1 MINFFTYPA
10 FLLSKSVQRKSIL
23 IACALGCSLSAQPT
37 PGNGPSTKANP
48 SAPPTDTRGIQGV
61 FEVDPESGAASLFI
75 PLGPGIG
82 CTGLRYL
89 PALVGRFAPQ
99 AGLAPSAFQLTPGW
113 LDWPLIPSRPNEA
126 PPRIR
131 WTYPDG
137 AGGGAMGACCDEP
150 DPDEVLARFG
160 YAKPGRPAYL
170 PHLNSAP
177 PGPIALKGAAGEWLF
192 PLAADPEILADMPPA
207 PEQEMADKDP
217 WILPAGLVAIR
228 ENLAYEFGYAAPDR
242 SGGNSRVAHY
252 RLIAVRAPSGE
263 RVTFTYGPNGLD
275 FEATWTDAKVQ
286 VALDAL
292 HPSETFRQVEARL
305 RITYAGSP
313 AAAQGYTV
321 SILLGTDDLAPSEP
335 PANSPPD
342 TPAGAKAIPPAFRNP
357 LQVVRVQEDGSGETV
372 EFSYGEASAV
382 SIAGPEAT
390 HHVLPTVVKEI
401 AFPWRSLW
409 LDWAP
414 QPWPDAPARTGAV
427 SRPESEW
434 SFGVKAIYEKGAPT
448 YMRVSP
454 GSPCSTSEPPS
465 QSGPKEVSI
474 GSWVRQSRHFAC
486 AATPGTGGLCRTFVR
501 DRWIFQGTNKI
512 PNPEPTQRYRSFDCD
527 FNGDIPTFEWDRQEM
542 ALVPVVGQMTRRLD
556 WEPGTNLP
564 PDLHRAG
571 HQGKRMAGGLKGGN
585 PGAAVPGINPG
596 LEALKALAAQAT
608 AQGQRVLAEQ
618 EARSAARFAQMEAQ
632 TQAQIR
638 QANARHQAELQ
649 AGMAAASAEY
659 RKRQMENEIKDRE
672 EQLKKSEECLWQQT
686 EELKQRSITLE
697 QQTQEL
703 EKQAEDLR
711 KQVEELIK

>member
-1 MINFFTYPA
+1 M
-10 FLLSKSVQRKSIL
+10 
-23 IACALGCSLSAQPT
+23 
-37 PGNGPSTKANP
+37 GPCP
-48 SAPPTDTRGIQGV
+48 
-61 FEVDPESGAASLFI
+61 
-75 PLGPGIG
+75 
-82 CTGLRYL
+82 
-89 PALVGRFAPQ
+89 
-99 AGLAPSAFQLTPGW
+99 
-113 LDWPLIPSRPNEA
+113 
-126 PPRIR
+126 
-131 WTYPDG
+131 
-137 AGGGAMGACCDEP
+137 DEP

-160 YAKPGRPAYL
+160 YAKPGRPAHL

-177 PGPIALKGAAGEWLF
+177 PGPLALAGAAGEWLF
-192 PLAADPEILADMPPA
+192 PLAADSAILAVIPPA
-207 PEQEMADKDP
+207 LEQEMADKDS
-217 WILPAGLVAIR
+217 WVLPAGLVAIR

-242 SGGNSRVAHY
+242 SGGNLRSAHY

-286 VALDAL
+286 VALDAV

-305 RITYAGSP
+305 RITYAGSQ

-321 SILLGTDDLAPSEP
+321 SVLLGTEDLAPSET
-335 PANSPPD
+335 PAN
-342 TPAGAKAIPPAFRNP
+342 TPQDASTGAKAIPPAFRNP

-372 EFSYGEASAV
+372 EFSYRAASAV

-390 HHVLPTVVKEI
+390 RHGAPTVLKEI

-414 QPWPDAPARTGAV
+414 QPWPDAPARTGDV
-427 SRPESEW
+427 SHPESEG
-434 SFGVKAIYEKGAPT
+434 SFGVKTIYEKGAAT

-454 GSPCSTSEPPS
+454 GSPYPTPEPPS
-465 QSGPKEVSI
+465 PSGLKEASI
-474 GSWVRQSRHFAC
+474 GSWVRQSRHFAF
-486 AATPGTGGLCRTFVR
+486 AATPSTNGFCRTFVR
-501 DRWIFQGTNKI
+501 DRWVFKGTNQI
-512 PNPEPTQRYRSFDCD
+512 PNPDPPQRYRSFDYA
-527 FNGDIPTFEWDRQEM
+527 FNGDIPTFEWDRQER

-571 HQGKRMAGGLKGGN
+571 HQGKRMTGGLKGGN

-618 EARSAARFAQMEAQ
+618 EAKSAARFAQMEAQ
-632 TQAQIR
+632 IW
-638 QANARHQAELQ
+638 QANARHQAEVQ

-672 EQLKKSEECLWQQT
+672 EQLKKREECLWQQT
-686 EELKQRSITLE
+686 EELKQRSIILE

-703 EKQAEDLR
+703 EKQADDLR
-711 KQVEELIK
+711 KQAEELIK